1 MSCIFFQPDMYS
13 PALHD
18 AVYLYALAL
27 SSNGG
32 DPANVNGTM
41 IKHSVENYHFKG
53 QLPEIYYAN
62 KYYEKCIYKSMYN
75 L

>member
-1 MSCIFFQPDMYS
+1 MYS
-13 PALHD
+13 PSLHD

-27 SSNGG
+27 SNNGG

-53 QLPEIYYAN
+53 LLPKNYYAD
-62 KYYEKCIYKSMYN
+62 KYYEIFF
-75 L
+75 